1 MTRRRII
8 AGNWKM
14 NKTTGEAKA
23 YAAEFLE
30 RVGGITDADI
40 VICAPFTVLS
50 VLKDE
55 LEESVVH
62 LGAQNMAWAPE
73 GAYTGE
79 ISAAML
85 QDLACTYVI
94 LGHSERRE
102 LLQETDEMIAKKVR
116 RALEAGL
123 TPILCVGEN
132 LNQREAGEAQAVVRS
147 QIEKDLAGLG
157 PDELK
162 KVVIAYEP
170 IWAIGTGKTASS
182 QDAEDMCRAIR
193 SALAAADPEAA
204 GIIPILYGGS
214 VKAGNIAELMAQAD
228 IDGALVGGASL
239 DPAGF
244 AELIENALPRK
255 SL

>member
-1 MTRRRII
+1 MTGRRRII

-14 NKTTGEAKA
+14 YKTINEAKT
-23 YAAEFLE
+23 YAIGFLE

-40 VICAPFTVLS
+40 VICAPFTTLS

-62 LGAQNMAWAPE
+62 LGAQNMSWAVE

-85 QDLACTYVI
+85 QDLACTYVV

-102 LLQETDEMIAKKVR
+102 LLQETDEMIARKVR

-123 TPILCVGEN
+123 TPVLCVGEN
-132 LNQREAGEAQAVVRS
+132 LIQREAGEAQAVVRT
-147 QIEKDLAGLG
+147 QIQKDLDGLA
-157 PDELK
+157 PEELK
-162 KVVIAYEP
+162 KIVVAYEP

-182 QDAEDMCRAIR
+182 QDAGDMCASIRA
-193 SALAAADPEAA
+193 ALATVSAGAADS
-204 GIIPILYGGS
+204 ISILYGGS
-214 VKAGNIAELMAQAD
+214 VKAGNIADLMAQPD

-239 DPAGF
+239 DPNGF
-244 AELIENALPRK
+244 AELIENALN
-255 SL
+255 

>member
-1 MTRRRII
+1 MTRRRRVI

-14 NKTTGEAKA
+14 NKTTDEAKA
-23 YAAEFLE
+23 YAEEFLE

-40 VICAPFTVLS
+40 VICAPFTLLS

-85 QDLACTYVI
+85 QDVACTYVI

-102 LLQETDEMIAKKVR
+102 LLNETDAMIAQKVR

-132 LNQREAGEAQAVVRS
+132 LQQREAGAAEAVVRN
-147 QIEKDLAGLG
+147 QLEKALAGL
-157 PDELK
+157 
-162 KVVIAYEP
+162 KVADLRRLVIAYEP

-182 QDAEDMCRAIR
+182 QDAEEMCRSIR
-193 SALAAADPEAA
+193 TVLAAAGGEEAE
-204 GIIPILYGGS
+204 IIPILYGGS
-214 VKAGNIAELMAQAD
+214 VKADNIAELMAQAD

-244 AELIENALPRK
+244 AKLIENAL
-255 SL
+255 SLN